1 MCIMHNYEHE
11 VETAPTKR
19 ESPETTTTPD
29 TTKKNDPW
37 KVPVPSIQPAPKAFV
52 ITIYN

>member
-1 MCIMHNYEHE
+1 MYNND

-19 ESPETTTTPD
+19 ENPGTTTTPD

-37 KVPVPSIQPAPKAFV
+37 KVPTPDVQPAPKA
-52 ITIYN
+52 